1 MKRRINLTAII
12 LCFIV
17 GVCACAR
24 KEEEKDHKTDAQKKL
39 EETKGDTE
47 ETQEKEYQK
56 KLDAIEP
63 SAYGDISGL
72 KLEPGSYLSV
82 IGKGSDGEYWK
93 QVQKGAEQAVS
104 DMNKELGYKGKDQI
118 KVTYSGPT
126 EAGNVDEQVNI
137 LDEELAR
144 YPVGLSISIA
154 DAKACGV
161 QFDLAAENG
170 IPIVAFDSGSDY
182 QGLMATVSTN
192 NKGTAQMA
200 ADKMAELIGEKGEVL
215 LFIHDS
221 SSMSAKERETG
232 FAEGMRE
239 SHPEVQASEV
249 YYMDQWEEY
258 KSRLAEEEK
267 IENPEEITEEEV
279 IDSFFEKHPDVKGV
293 FATDGDSVQKVLES
307 LARLEKEDVRVI
319 GYDGNKE
326 ELEALKNGEIDG
338 LVIQNPFGM
347 GYASVVASAR
357 AALSMGNEA
366 YVNTDAMWVTKEN
379 VDSGEVKD
387 WLYSR

>member
-39 EETKGDTE
+39 EETKGETE

-239 SHPEVQASEV
+239 LHPEVQASEV

-347 GYASVVASAR
+347 GYASVVASTR

-379 VDSGEVKD
+379 VDSDEVKD

>member
-1 MKRRINLTAII
+1 
-12 LCFIV
+12 
-17 GVCACAR
+17 
-24 KEEEKDHKTDAQKKL
+24 
-39 EETKGDTE
+39 
-47 ETQEKEYQK
+47 
-56 KLDAIEP
+56 
-63 SAYGDISGL
+63 
-72 KLEPGSYLSV
+72 
-82 IGKGSDGEYWK
+82 
-93 QVQKGAEQAVS
+93 
-104 DMNKELGYKGKDQI
+104 
-118 KVTYSGPT
+118 
-126 EAGNVDEQVNI
+126 
-137 LDEELAR
+137 
-144 YPVGLSISIA
+144 
-154 DAKACGV
+154 
-161 QFDLAAENG
+161 
-170 IPIVAFDSGSDY
+170 
-182 QGLMATVSTN
+182 
-192 NKGTAQMA
+192 
-200 ADKMAELIGEKGEVL
+200 
-215 LFIHDS
+215 
-221 SSMSAKERETG
+221 
-232 FAEGMRE
+232 
-239 SHPEVQASEV
+239 
-249 YYMDQWEEY
+249 MDQWEEY